1 VGLVD
6 AFVLAV
12 FGFVYLGMILGRIP
26 PLALDRTG
34 FALLGALALLVG
46 GRVTLSRAVG
56 VVDIPT
62 MALLFGLMV
71 VSAQFRLSGF
81 YARLAHR
88 LAAAPLSPARL
99 LALLMAV
106 AGLLSALLANDIVCL
121 AMTPVLVAGCAERKL
136 DPKPFVLGLALSAN
150 IGSAATLMGN
160 PQNMLIGQTL
170 RLSFARYLLD
180 AGAPAVAGLAAAWW
194 ILRRQVAGRWRA
206 ETVLVMPSDEPALH
220 RWQTHKGLGIL
231 VLCTA
236 AFLFA
241 PVPREIVALAAAAV
255 LLCSRH
261 TKSREMLGLVDWQLL
276 VLFVGLFVVH
286 DAMTSSGMLGQAM
299 AALQQGGVDLSRP
312 GWLFAATAVLSN
324 LVSNVPATM
333 LLLPAATHPL
343 AGPVLA
349 LSSTLA
355 GNLIVVGSI
364 ANMIVLEQAARMGVR
379 ISWREHAR
387 VGIPVTLVTLAL
399 AAGWLWL
406 VAG

>member
-1 VGLVD
+1 VVD
-6 AFVLAV
+6 GFVLAV
-12 FGFVYLGMILGRIP
+12 FVLVYLGMILGRIP

-34 FALLGALALLVG
+34 FALFGALALVVG
-46 GRVTLSRAVG
+46 GRVTLSRALQT
-56 VVDIPT
+56 VDVPT

-81 YARLAHR
+81 YARVAHR
-88 LAAAPLSPARL
+88 LAAAKVPPDRL

-106 AGLLSALLANDIVCL
+106 SAVLSALLANDVVCL

-136 DPKPFVLGLALSAN
+136 DPKPFLLGLALSAN
-150 IGSAATLMGN
+150 IGSAATLIGN
-160 PQNMLIGQTL
+160 PQNMLIGQSL

-180 AGAPAVAGLAAAWW
+180 AAVPVVVGLGAAWW
-194 ILRRQVAGRWRA
+194 ILCRQVAGRWLG
-206 ETVLVMPSDEPALH
+206 ETAIDVTSSEPEYN
-220 RWQTHKGLGIL
+220 RWQTQKGLVIL
-231 VLCTA
+231 ALCTA

-241 PVPREIVALAAAAV
+241 PVPRELVALGAAAV

-261 TKSREMLGLVDWQLL
+261 TKSREMLGHVDWQLL

-286 DAMTSSGMLGQAM
+286 DALSSSGMLARAM
-299 AALQQGGVDLSRP
+299 AWLGHGGVDLSRP
-312 GWLFAATAVLSN
+312 GWLFAATAALSN
-324 LVSNVPATM
+324 VVSNVPATM
-333 LLLPAATHPL
+333 LLLPAATHPV

-364 ANMIVLEQAARMGVR
+364 ANMIVIEQAGRMGVA
-379 ISWREHAR
+379 IGWREHAR
-387 VGIPVTLVTLAL
+387 VGVPVTLVTLAL
-399 AAGWLWL
+399 AASWLWL